1 MTSEGE
7 SKTAYTL
14 EEAMQHIYSIDEGA
28 YKRLTG
34 RSLEDVDFVLVKGS
48 GMTEKIKVGEN
59 PLEMAIDTAIVQMY
73 GNMKAQGVEFAINL
87 KFEIFEY
94 YNNTYPCVVAH
105 ATGIKRRDV
114 AGESK

>member
-7 SKTAYTL
+7 STTAYTL
-14 EEAMQHIYSIDEGA
+14 EEAMQHIYSIDEVA

-48 GMTEKIKVGEN
+48 GMTGDFQKGEN
-59 PLEMAIDTAIVQMY
+59 PLELAIDIAILQMY
-73 GNMKAQGVEFAINL
+73 ESMRVQGVEFAINL

-105 ATGIKRRDV
+105 ATGIKRRDF